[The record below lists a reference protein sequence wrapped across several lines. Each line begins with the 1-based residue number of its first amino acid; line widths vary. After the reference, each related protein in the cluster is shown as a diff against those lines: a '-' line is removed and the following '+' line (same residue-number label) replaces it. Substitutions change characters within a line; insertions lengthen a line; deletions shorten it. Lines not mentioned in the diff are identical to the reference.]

1 MRAFGHTRPTALEE
15 PDALQS
21 FDLPVPEPGPQ
32 DLLVSVKAVS
42 VNPVDAKMRTRPLP
56 EAEAPRI
63 LGWDAAG
70 VVEAVGAAVTGF
82 RPGDAVYYAGD
93 LTRQGSN
100 AAYQTVDARI
110 AAKKPE
116 SLGFAEAAA
125 LPLTAITAWEMLF
138 DRLGFAE
145 GGGGGET
152 LLMVGAAGGVG
163 SIAIQLA
170 RALTEREV
178 IATASRPETQDWVR
192 SLGAQHVVSHAAPFA
207 EAVRAIV
214 RGGVDA
220 VFSANASDQHL
231 AQIVESLRPQ
241 GRFGLIDDPESFD
254 IMALK
259 RKSISLHWEFMFTRS
274 MFATPDLAKQGGLL
288 ARLADLVDSG
298 RVKTTVGQ
306 HLGTL
311 SLETLRE
318 AHALLESGRA
328 KGKLVLEV

>member
-32 DLLVSVKAVS
+32 DLLVAVKAVS

>member
-32 DLLVSVKAVS
+32 DLLVAVKAVS

-214 RGGVDA
+214 PGGVDA